1 MAEDP
6 MQKPLLIAFAAA
18 TLITPLHAALISYT
32 ATGEFNCTSCLAPGT
47 GTLITSSTLDGTSSI
62 SFASQTD
69 TVDAP
74 APNAF
79 AALGLGT
86 FTTSSTIPLSAPGAL
101 FQGTFTLTITQT
113 SPAPTG
119 GSPFVSTATYNGTLR
134 TDQSMVVLTF
144 LTTSGS
150 ITSAQGTTTIN
161 LPQSLIIKDPS
172 QGPTSFQGLIQFD
185 DSTGSAAIPEP
196 ATFALTGLGLTLA
209 GLIRRRYRP

>member
-1 MAEDP
+1 
-6 MQKPLLIAFAAA
+6 
-18 TLITPLHAALISYT
+18 
-32 ATGEFNCTSCLAPGT
+32 
-47 GTLITSSTLDGTSSI
+47 
-62 SFASQTD
+62 
-69 TVDAP
+69 
-74 APNAF
+74 
-79 AALGLGT
+79 
-86 FTTSSTIPLSAPGAL
+86 
-101 FQGTFTLTITQT
+101 
-113 SPAPTG
+113 
-119 GSPFVSTATYNGTLR
+119 
-134 TDQSMVVLTF
+134 MVVLTF